1 MHQRV
6 VPRAQQHEVFKIR
19 FTTVRPVFDMVIVQ
33 KSLIVAAREG
43 AAVIVPRL

>member
-6 VPRAQQHEVFKIR
+6 VPRTQQHEVLETG

-33 KSLIVAAREG
+33 KPSIMAAREG
-43 AAVIVPRL
+43 TAVIVPRP